1 MLPATLQFLI
11 VMIASFINERMQKR
25 LDYKTE
31 EVLVLKEIL
40 RSVTGKVRIDFHES
54 QRKRLAVTGKELMP
68 KEREEC

>member
-11 VMIASFINERMQKR
+11 VMIASSINERMQKR

-40 RSVTGKVRIDFHES
+40 RSLTNKARIDFDEGQRRRGTCQQEWEKFVES
-54 QRKRLAVTGKELMP
+54 LV
-68 KEREEC
+68 